1 MEGNHHNHK
10 NHNKS
15 EGQRQNLINK
25 ASLNLMDKK
34 NGSNNI
40 SKPEKP
46 DYKFYLKKYN
56 RSLYD
61 LFCSELF
68 TIELLLDYLIHKE
81 DPNIIDFLVDLLY
94 NRFQNNILYYL
105 PQLCSLTI
113 CKNYF
118 SPIELFIINHSSDDL
133 KFAVS
138 ANWIYES
145 YIQDNYSEHKK
156 KQFIKFIE
164 SLEEVLINGP
174 KDKKMSELNKK
185 FYLEKEDK
193 LEQFVATLNFYTK
206 LNRTCLR
213 LKELKPDPSLEEK
226 DSNMTLP
233 ELLKKTRRKYLRDKI
248 RIFNDDIVKTFKRN
262 KGMNSYSGIILPFEQ
277 KSKKVIVH
285 ILEKN
290 SFFFATKERIPVKL
304 TMECIDADELQ
315 ENKTVD
321 KDFFE
326 KKAEPIN
333 ENELDN
339 ENNIIGMDSDE
350 KNKEISKNHAVEIN
364 KMIENVKYEEA
375 HPNEGIKNISE
386 SIIEE
391 KPQKR
396 EGNENIDVKKFFK
409 PWSET
414 EKHIREESRFTIFK
428 SLSIISFIIKA
439 NDDLRQ
445 EAMTMQLIKKYDELF
460 KKENIPLR
468 LHPYEI
474 IVTSNSGGLIEFIND
489 TISFDA
495 LKKKLLENDLTFTE
509 FFERY
514 FGDDFEEGQK
524 NFTESL
530 AGYSLVCYLL
540 SIKDRHNGN
549 ILLSKDGCII
559 HIDFGFILGISPG
572 GNMNFENAPFKLTK
586 DYINLMGGVDSSIFC
601 YFKSLFLRG
610 LFVAR
615 KNVDIISNLIEGM
628 GIGVPMPCFNG
639 RNLKEII
646 NNFKERCFF
655 KYSEVEI
662 VPLVNNLFDKAVN
675 SWRTTQYDYFQKLTN
690 GIQP

>member
-10 NHNKS
+10 NHNRS

-248 RIFNDDIVKTFKRN
+248 RIFNDDIVQTFKRN

-321 KDFFE
+321 KDFFK

-396 EGNENIDVKKFFK
+396 EGNENIDVKNFLNHGVKRK
-409 PWSET
+409 NISE
-414 EKHIREESRFTIFK
+414 KR
-428 SLSIISFIIKA
+428 A
-439 NDDLRQ
+439 DLQ
-445 EAMTMQLIKKYDELF
+445 
-460 KKENIPLR
+460 
-468 LHPYEI
+468 
-474 IVTSNSGGLIEFIND
+474 
-489 TISFDA
+489 
-495 LKKKLLENDLTFTE
+495 
-509 FFERY
+509 
-514 FGDDFEEGQK
+514 
-524 NFTESL
+524 
-530 AGYSLVCYLL
+530 YLN
-540 SIKDRHNGN
+540 H
-549 ILLSKDGCII
+549 
-559 HIDFGFILGISPG
+559 
-572 GNMNFENAPFKLTK
+572 
-586 DYINLMGGVDSSIFC
+586 YQ
-601 YFKSLFLRG
+601 LFL
-610 LFVAR
+610 L
-615 KNVDIISNLIEGM
+615 
-628 GIGVPMPCFNG
+628 
-639 RNLKEII
+639 
-646 NNFKERCFF
+646 
-655 KYSEVEI
+655 
-662 VPLVNNLFDKAVN
+662 
-675 SWRTTQYDYFQKLTN
+675 
-690 GIQP
+690 

>member
-1 MEGNHHNHK
+1 MEGNPNPQQ

-15 EGQRQNLINK
+15 EGQRQDLINK
-25 ASLNLMDKK
+25 ASLNLIGKK

-40 SKPEKP
+40 SKEEKL
-46 DYKFYLKKYN
+46 DYKLFLKKYN

-81 DPNIIDFLVDLLY
+81 DQNIIDFLIDLLY
-94 NRFQNNILYYL
+94 KRFQNNILYYL

-113 CKNYF
+113 CKNYYT
-118 SPIELFIINHSSDDL
+118 PIELFIINHSSDDL

-145 YIQDNYSEHKK
+145 YIQDNYSDHKK

-164 SLEEVLINGP
+164 SLEEVMINGP
-174 KDKKMSELNKK
+174 KNKRMNELNKN
-185 FYLEKEDK
+185 FFLEKEDK
-193 LEQFVATLNFYTK
+193 LEQFVATLNFYNK
-206 LNRTCLR
+206 LNRVCIR
-213 LKELKPDPSLEEK
+213 LKELKPDPSLEGK
-226 DSNMTLP
+226 NPNMTIQ
-233 ELLKKTRRKYLRDKI
+233 ELLKKTRKKYLLEKI
-248 RIFNDDIVKTFKRN
+248 RVFNDDIAQTFKRN

-277 KSKKVIVH
+277 KTKKIIVH

-304 TMECIDADELQ
+304 TMECIDADELK
-315 ENKTVD
+315 ENKIMD
-321 KDFFE
+321 KKFLE
-326 KKAEPIN
+326 KQEETIN
-333 ENELDN
+333 ENELEND
-339 ENNIIGMDSDE
+339 NNIMGMYSDE
-350 KNKEISKNHAVEIN
+350 KEIPNKNNAEIKEIMEKVIYDN
-364 KMIENVKYEEA
+364 K
-375 HPNEGIKNISE
+375 HPNEGIQSINENIV
-386 SIIEE
+386 EE
-391 KPQKR
+391 THPKKQ
-396 EGNENIDVKKFFK
+396 GNENIDVKDFFK
-409 PWSET
+409 PWNDI
-414 EKHIREESRFTIFK
+414 EKQIKEKSYFKIFK
-428 SLSIISFIIKA
+428 SLSIVSFIVKA

-445 EAMTMQLIKKYDELF
+445 ESMTMQLIKKFDELF
-460 KKENIPLR
+460 KKENIPLK

-495 LKKKLLENDLTFTE
+495 LKKKLLENDITFTE
-509 FFERY
+509 FFEKY
-514 FGDDFEEGQK
+514 FGDDFEEAQK
-524 NFTESL
+524 NFAESL

-572 GNMNFENAPFKLTK
+572 GNMNFENAPFKITR
-586 DYINLMGGVDSSIFC
+586 DYISLMGGVDSSIFC

-646 NNFKERCFF
+646 NSFKERCFF
-655 KYSEVEI
+655 RYSEVEI